1 MLRTPRP
8 PHRTAGA
15 ARPDVTGYRRDM
27 TQHSARA
34 EVKISAAPGQVW
46 RALTEPDQIRAYLF
60 GAQVD
65 TSWEPGSPITWR
77 GEYDGRPFEDKG
89 EVLEVEPGRRL
100 VMTHFSPLTGK
111 PDRPENYHRVTWSVR
126 DDGDRTEVS
135 VEQSLT
141 EGEQEGPS
149 RENWTTVL
157 RQLKE
162 HVERG

>member
-1 MLRTPRP
+1 
-8 PHRTAGA
+8 
-15 ARPDVTGYRRDM
+15 M